1 MARLMMTHFRL
12 PAALPRRCGRAMA
25 VAAATALNSC
35 YDYLPPPS
43 GTSIPGSE
51 VRAAL
56 TDAGSVQM
64 AAAIGPRVA
73 SLDGQVERADGDSLV
88 LHVTSMTLANGAES
102 GWGGERVAIPA
113 SLVASLHERQLNRS
127 RTVLAA
133 VLGTGVVA
141 AAWLTQHV
149 GTSSRGPVVGGPPSA
164 GQ

>member
-1 MARLMMTHFRL
+1 MTHCHLPSLRL
-12 PAALPRRCGRAMA
+12 QSCGRSIA
-25 VAAATALNSC
+25 VATATVLTSC

-43 GTSIPGSE
+43 GASVHGSE

-56 TDAGSVQM
+56 TDAGSVQL
-64 AAAIGPRVA
+64 ATAIGPRVT
-73 SLDGQVERADGDSLV
+73 SLDGQVERADGDTLV

-102 GWGGERVAIPA
+102 GWGGERVAIPTPLIA
-113 SLVASLHERQLNRS
+113 SLRERQLNRS

-133 VLGTGVVA
+133 VVGTGAVV

-149 GTSSRGPVVGGPPSA
+149 GSTPRGPVVIGSPPV